1 MCLIVLAW
9 RQHPDFPLVLAANR
23 DESFLRPSAA
33 AAFWPREPHILAGRD
48 LQAGGTWLG
57 VTRGGRFAALSNVRE
72 AAAAG
77 GPSRGRLVSAFLRGT
92 ASPADYLAGVDRHGM
107 QFAGFNLLAGDGCQL
122 GYCSNRDGA
131 ARLLAPG
138 IYGLSNHLLDTPWS
152 KVQRAKDL
160 IAPLLTRP
168 EPQPEDFWA
177 LLADRWQ
184 PPEEQLPKTGLD
196 GDRERRFSSIFVP
209 GGDYG
214 TRCST
219 VLLMG
224 RDGRVRFV
232 ERRFDAK
239 GDCAGEARY
248 VFDLQPRQGE

>member
-92 ASPADYLAGVDRHGM
+92 ASPADYLAGVARHGM

-131 ARLLAPG
+131 VRLLAPG

-160 IAPLLTRP
+160 LAPLLTRP
-168 EPQPEDFWA
+168 EPRPEDFWA
-177 LLADRWQ
+177 LLSDRWQ
-184 PPEEQLPKTGLD
+184 PPEQQLPKTGLD
-196 GDRERRFSSIFVP
+196 GERERRFSSIFVP

-224 RDGRVRFV
+224 RAGRVRFV
-232 ERRFDAK
+232 ERRFDAQ
-239 GDCAGEARY
+239 GNCAGEARY